1 MDLHK
6 TASVDEADSTCVFSY
21 FQLYLLS
28 CGMAILGF
36 IGGLVLLVLGAEALV
51 RGARR
56 LATAVGLS
64 PLVVGLT
71 VVAFGTS
78 APELAVS
85 VKASLSGQADVA
97 LGNVVGSNT
106 FNVLAI
112 LGLSAL
118 ITPLAVSSQLVR
130 LDVPVMV
137 GVSVLAWLLAYDG
150 VVSRFDGSML
160 SLVFIG
166 YTAFLLLAAK
176 RPGTAG
182 SQTTEVKPDIPSGSM
197 SGAILTALVGLALLV
212 LGSQLLVDAAV
223 VFAKAAGVSE
233 IVVGLTIV
241 AAGTSLP
248 EVVTSVVASLRG
260 ERDIAVGNVV
270 GSNIFNLL
278 CVLSI
283 AGIVS
288 PTGIHVSPEMLRF
301 DFPVMMASSVAC
313 LPVLFTRHSI
323 DRWEGALFLGLYV
336 AYVSYLIVSAT

>member
-1 MDLHK
+1 
-6 TASVDEADSTCVFSY
+6 
-21 FQLYLLS
+21 
-28 CGMAILGF
+28 MAIIGF

-51 RGARR
+51 RGASR
-56 LATAVGLS
+56 LATAAGLS

-85 VKASLSGQADVA
+85 VKASLFGQADVA
-97 LGNVVGSNT
+97 LGNVVGSNI
-106 FNVLAI
+106 FNVFAI
-112 LGLSAL
+112 LGLSAI

-150 VVSRFDGSML
+150 VVSRLDGSML
-160 SLVFIG
+160 SLVFFG

-176 RPGTAG
+176 KPGTVG
-182 SQTTEVKPDIPSGSM
+182 TQITEVKPDIPIGSM
-197 SGAILTALVGLALLV
+197 SGAILMALVGLALLV
-212 LGSQLLVDAAV
+212 LGSRLLVDAAV

-233 IVVGLTIV
+233 IVVSLTIV

-288 PTGIHVSPEMLRF
+288 PTGIHVSPEVLRF
-301 DFPVMMASSVAC
+301 DFPVMILASVAC
-313 LPVLFTRHSI
+313 LPIFITRHSI
-323 DRWEGALFLGLYV
+323 DRWEGALLLGLYV